1 MDKIVHY
8 NFLNDII
15 QKIEDVVEDKKE
27 KEIVW
32 FGSTNYVPI
41 LNTYLWRK
49 GRNISCVLDNNK
61 NKWEKKVNN
70 FCQFCDSSEFESLP
84 PEIIVDSPE
93 SISDKKNNII
103 VFIISRYQKEM
114 TKQLL
119 DIGVPEG
126 NIICLP
132 KEIDEYVLKKPEIRE
147 MLIKYEPIGIEEV
160 KKIQLNILRNF
171 KKYCDE
177 NGLEYFLL
185 AGTLLGAVRHKGY
198 IPWDD
203 DIDVA
208 MPLPDYIKFLNSYPK
223 DGKYRVTDWENDD
236 SYTHQFARIID
247 TDTLAFHNEF
257 HIQIVSGVFI
267 DVFPFAGYPD
277 GEKERK
283 AKTDENLVLNEMWTE
298 YYCARDILSGI
309 EDPRAQIMKKKCFEY
324 DYDKSNYVGLIHTQF
339 KELRWTIEKEKITEK
354 TEMMFEG
361 EKYKVPIDYD
371 KCLTLAYGDYMTPPD
386 EKDRVLH
393 SVTAYKKIK

>member
-49 GRNISCVLDNNK
+49 GRNITCVLDNNK
-61 NKWEKKVNN
+61 NKWKKKVNN

-160 KKIQLNILRNF
+160 KKIQLNI
-171 KKYCDE
+171 
-177 NGLEYFLL
+177 
-185 AGTLLGAVRHKGY
+185 
-198 IPWDD
+198 
-203 DIDVA
+203 
-208 MPLPDYIKFLNSYPK
+208 
-223 DGKYRVTDWENDD
+223 
-236 SYTHQFARIID
+236 
-247 TDTLAFHNEF
+247 
-257 HIQIVSGVFI
+257 
-267 DVFPFAGYPD
+267 
-277 GEKERK
+277 
-283 AKTDENLVLNEMWTE
+283 
-298 YYCARDILSGI
+298 
-309 EDPRAQIMKKKCFEY
+309 
-324 DYDKSNYVGLIHTQF
+324 
-339 KELRWTIEKEKITEK
+339 
-354 TEMMFEG
+354 
-361 EKYKVPIDYD
+361 
-371 KCLTLAYGDYMTPPD
+371 
-386 EKDRVLH
+386 
-393 SVTAYKKIK
+393 